1 MVVLIGLIV
10 FIGLPGVLAA
20 VFMLALTARLPRVS
34 KTYRMVFS
42 ALGAGFLPV
51 LPALVAVS
59 RTYGTADLV
68 PFAAVSTLGL
78 IVAMVVGLPSA
89 WLVGRRQQA
98 RRSGSDIFE

>member
-42 ALGAGFLPV
+42 A
-51 LPALVAVS
+51 
-59 RTYGTADLV
+59 
-68 PFAAVSTLGL
+68 
-78 IVAMVVGLPSA
+78 
-89 WLVGRRQQA
+89 
-98 RRSGSDIFE
+98 